1 MADFFQQFDLDLL
14 NLEQTVVLP
23 AQQMIDLFVQMPDL
37 ELGFQIDFVIVLR
50 AQPIARFGPVLTHHD
65 DRCLDSGEA
74 GENQIEKD
82 ERIRI
87 EHSGSEQRD
96 VRTDPQEDNSAKSNE
111 EFPAATELGDSV

>member
-1 MADFFQQFDLDLL
+1 MADFFQQLDLDLL

-23 AQQMIDLFVQMPDL
+23 AKQMIDFFVQMPDL

-50 AQPIARFGPVLTHHD
+50 AQPVSRFGPVLTHHD
-65 DRCLDSGEA
+65 DRRLDGGEA

-82 ERIRI
+82 ERIRV
-87 EHSGSEQRD
+87 EHSGGEQRD

-111 EFPAATELGDSV
+111 EFPTATELSNSV